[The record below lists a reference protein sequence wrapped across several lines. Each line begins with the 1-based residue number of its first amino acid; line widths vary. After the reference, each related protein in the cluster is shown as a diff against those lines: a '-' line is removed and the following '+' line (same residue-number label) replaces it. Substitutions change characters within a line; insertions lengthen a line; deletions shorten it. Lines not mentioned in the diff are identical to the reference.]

1 MNSISKRLAWGSVCV
16 LSALVATLPASA
28 DYTELFIGAAG
39 VNTAQPN
46 ILFVIDDSGSMGDL
60 VSTQPNYDPK
70 QTYAGA
76 CGKGQAY
83 YSTTGSAPDCST
95 PNWFNKNAL
104 VCKAGLDALAASG
117 LYGPDTLA
125 QYDDSSS
132 TARTWVKL
140 ASSQKDQ
147 LVECKADYG
156 VHGDGSPAASVYP
169 INGVS
174 SGKEPS
180 SSRMVS

>member
-1 MNSISKRLAWGSVCV
+1 MHTTIKRLVWAGVGA
-16 LSALVATLPASA
+16 LSACLATVPASA
-28 DYTELFIGAAG
+28 DDTELFIGAANG

-76 CGKGQAY
+76 CGNGEVY

-95 PNWFNKNAL
+95 PNWLNKTAL
-104 VCKAGLDALAASG
+104 ACKAGLEALAKTG

-125 QYDDSSS
+125 Q
-132 TARTWVKL
+132 
-140 ASSQKDQ
+140 
-147 LVECKADYG
+147 
-156 VHGDGSPAASVYP
+156 
-169 INGVS
+169 
-174 SGKEPS
+174 
-180 SSRMVS
+180 